1 MSISQENSPIQFHYF
16 TENIDILDVVFFVVI
31 LEAAVESG
39 QLGCKYFGIL
49 SGCSPRV
56 ILCETFLHCAFSN
69 VSAVCFLV
77 FLVAGAPC
85 NPLGCSVSPGRGV

>member
-1 MSISQENSPIQFHYF
+1 MLSKVASSVV
-16 TENIDILDVVFFVVI
+16 NILVFLVAEVHV
-31 LEAAVESG
+31 LT
-39 QLGCKYFGIL
+39 
-49 SGCSPRV
+49 V

-69 VSAVCFLV
+69 VSSVCFLV